1 MLILFLM
8 WCFGSEKGDPGA
20 GTIDTLH
27 TLAVPEAG
35 LADPF
40 LELMGEEFERSTL
53 RTVPI
58 PREAAST
65 WQEREQQI
73 GKFEGPHD
81 SFSGFFNSHFSSKAW
96 RFYVWDDYLTQPAVL
111 IPIGL
116 AASAGIVSHW
126 DKTLEKNLRNTL
138 TGTQTLGNI
147 TLYTLIGGS
156 LLSGMIFPGDG
167 RNTWDELFT
176 QGEGF
181 GATALTTWALKESVR
196 RPRPFAG
203 GGQMHSFPSGH
214 TSGAFCAA
222 TCIERN
228 SGIWAGIP
236 AYALAGLT
244 GYSRVDS
251 ARHYPSDVLAGAA
264 IGVLSARIFDGLHWG
279 IDGKGGIARPGWD
292 VRVSIEDRCHGVLEV
307 RLWF

>member
-1 MLILFLM
+1 MLEFLV
-8 WCFGSEKGDPGA
+8 
-20 GTIDTLH
+20 
-27 TLAVPEAG
+27 LAVLAVTPGDADDAPGPLHLTLDERTSDVLLPRQEGRRDKGAPEDEPFHPPHGSWAG
-35 LADPF
+35 
-40 LELMGEEFERSTL
+40 
-53 RTVPI
+53 
-58 PREAAST
+58 AA
-65 WQEREQQI
+65 R
-73 GKFEGPHD
+73 H
-81 SFSGFFNSHFSSKAW
+81 FSGEAW
-96 RFYVWDDYLTQPAVL
+96 KEYVWVDYLTQTAIL
-111 IPIGL
+111 IPLGIGAG
-116 AASAGIVSHW
+116 AAIISHW
-126 DKTLEKNLRNTL
+126 DKTLEKHLRNSL

-147 TLYTLIGGS
+147 TMYTLVGGS
-156 LLSGMIFPGDG
+156 LLSGMILPGEG

-228 SGIWAGIP
+228 SGIGAGIP
-236 AYALAGLT
+236 AYALAALT

-264 IGVLSARIFDGLHWG
+264 IGILSARIFDGLHWG
-279 IDGKGGIARPGWD
+279 IDGKGGIARPSAGLKVSFEGRKD
-292 VRVSIEDRCHGVLEV
+292 VLMELAMR
-307 RLWF
+307 F